1 MRVSSFGVSEPVS
14 LYSADDGLYTPEVG
28 SWGTNKYK
36 LVALYNELFS
46 TGMKT
51 KWDQRVYI
59 DLFAGPGKVRLKD
72 SGKVLLGSPLL
83 ALSVPDPFDR
93 YIFCEEDPVAMNALQ
108 QRVHDSFPKADV
120 HFVPGDCNKVI
131 DGIVKKIPKPSRRLR
146 VLSFC
151 FVDPFSL
158 NIHFQTIK
166 KLATYIMDFLILLML
181 MDPMRNENRYMDTN
195 SERIDRFLG
204 LPDWR
209 ERCNE
214 AKGSNV
220 SFRTFLATTFAKQ
233 MISLGYRED
242 SLKTMVEVRSDDK
255 NLPLYYLSFFSK
267 HDLGYKFWQ
276 DVRKYATDQLSLD
289 F

>member
-28 SWGTNKYK
+28 SWGMKKYK

-51 KWDQRVYI
+51 KWDQRVYL

-93 YIFCEEDPVAMNALQ
+93 YIFCEEDPVAMSALQ
-108 QRVHDSFPKADV
+108 QRVHGSFPKADV
-120 HFVPGDCNKVI
+120 HYVPGDCNKVI
-131 DGIVKKIPKPSRRLR
+131 DTIVKKIPKPSRQLK

-158 NIHFQTIK
+158 NIHFATIK
-166 KLATYIMDFLILLML
+166 KLSSYLMDFLILLML
-181 MDPMRNENRYMDTN
+181 MDPMRNETHYANEN
-195 SERIDRFLG
+195 SDRIDHFLG
-204 LPDWR
+204 LTAWR
-209 ERCNE
+209 SRWKK
-214 AKGSNV
+214 AKSQNTNI
-220 SFRTFLATTFAKQ
+220 RKFLATEFAAQ
-233 MISLGYRED
+233 VISLGYRED
-242 SLKTMVEVRSDDK
+242 SLKTMVQVRSDDK
-255 NLPLYYLSFFSK
+255 NLPLYYLAFFSRNA
-267 HDLGYKFWQ
+267 LGYKFWKE
-276 DVRKYATDQLSLD
+276 VRRYANDQLSLE